1 MKTIPCVKDLQTIL
15 ILRGEGSLGDAVL
28 SSCAY
33 REIKKANPSVR
44 ITVAAY
50 GASLGYLRQIT
61 AIDEV
66 FELPVRR
73 VIRPHQRWPSL
84 IKAGLA
90 LHKKHFD
97 LVIDSSAKNFY
108 NWRLFKWL
116 CGGKDR
122 VLDFAHSP
130 VPFGAPLAHA
140 SRHEQAILEQLG
152 ITRPDPS
159 YDLPVPSS
167 AQEKLDAFTQTNAP
181 QGYILLNPFG
191 SVAERTLNA
200 QTCTAAVKAL
210 PEFPVFIACMPSQRS
225 AAETVC
231 RALQTQGVAG
241 HVYQTADVFDL
252 FALVRAARLV
262 VTPDTAVV
270 HIASGYHQP
279 TLAFYNAFWIYNA
292 PNNSQAFVVKTDR
305 ADVNRF
311 EQEALLHA
319 AASVKE
325 CL

>member
-1 MKTIPCVKDLQTIL
+1 MKTIPSVKDLHHIL

-28 SSCAY
+28 SSCSY

-50 GASLGYLRQIT
+50 GAALGYLRQIP

-66 FELPVRR
+66 VALPVRR
-73 VIRPHQRWPSL
+73 VIRRHQRWPSL

-90 LHKKHFD
+90 LRKRRFE

-152 ITRPDPS
+152 VVRPDPS
-159 YDLPVPSS
+159 YDMPVPAS
-167 AQEKLDAFTQTNAP
+167 AQEKLDAFTQKNAP
-181 QGYILLNPFG
+181 CGYLLLNPFG
-191 SVAERTLNA
+191 SVAVRTLNA

-210 PEFPVFIACMPSQRS
+210 PELPVIIVCMPSQRL
-225 AAETVC
+225 AAEAVC
-231 RALQTQGVAG
+231 RALQAQGLAG
-241 HVYQTADVFDL
+241 YVYQTADVFDL
-252 FALVRAARLV
+252 FALVRGAKLV

-270 HIASGYHQP
+270 HIASGYHKP
-279 TLAFYNAFWIYNA
+279 TLAFYNAYYTYNS
-292 PNNSQAFVVKTDR
+292 PNNPLAFVVKTDR

-311 EQEALLHA
+311 EQRALQQA
-319 AASVKE
+319 AASVRE
-325 CL
+325 CI